1 MLRVPT
7 TARRGEPLLVVL
19 DSLGGRNDRPV
30 ALVREFIQK
39 QWMDREAHRFSARD
53 FSEKGLPSFR
63 PSGLPQQPN
72 TWDCALYLVTFI
84 EEMLKR

>member
-7 TARRGEPLLVVL
+7 NVRRGEPLLVVL
-19 DSLGGRNDRPV
+19 DSLGWVNTRPV

-39 QWMDREAHRFSARD
+39 QWLDREAHRFSARD
-53 FSEKGLPSFR
+53 FTEKGFPSFR
-63 PSGLPQQPN
+63 PPKLPQQPN

-84 EEMLKR
+84 EEMLKW

>member
-7 TARRGEPLLVVL
+7 TARRGEPLLLVL
-19 DSLGGRNDRPV
+19 DSLRYPNDRPV
-30 ALVREFIQK
+30 ALVREFIRK
-39 QWMDREAHRFSARD
+39 QWMDREANRFSARD

-63 PSGLPQQPN
+63 PPRLPRQPN
-72 TWDCALYLVTFI
+72 TWDCGLYLVTFI